1 MVYKWTMLFWG
12 TLSESDCGHEYFG
25 WTLGLNFRNFRARI
39 LTHERTAWKSHN
51 KRNVAPCRCRVRAC
65 PHSLPHRH
73 QRRRPPPHHPCSPT
87 VISIISPTLSS
98 TLALYERSQCQ
109 WDLRAVIY
117 FVLHLQPS
125 IDSPLLLPGR
135 PSLNPR
141 TYLKSSIDYII
152 ITLLPI

>member
-1 MVYKWTMLFWG
+1 MNPRTEFEKLPRAYPDTRTNGLKVPQQEKRCPVSSQG
-12 TLSESDCGHEYFG
+12 TRMS
-25 WTLGLNFRNFRARI
+25 TL
-39 LTHERTAWKSHN
+39 LTPSSSTTTR
-51 KRNVAPCRCRVRAC
+51 P
-65 PHSLPHRH
+65 
-73 QRRRPPPHHPCSPT
+73 RPPPHHPCSPT

-125 IDSPLLLPGR
+125 IDSPPLLPGR

-152 ITLLPI
+152 ITVLPI